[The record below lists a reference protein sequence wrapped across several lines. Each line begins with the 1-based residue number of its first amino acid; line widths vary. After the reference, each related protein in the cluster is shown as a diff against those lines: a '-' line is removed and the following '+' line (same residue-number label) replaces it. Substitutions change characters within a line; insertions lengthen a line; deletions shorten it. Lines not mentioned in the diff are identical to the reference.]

1 MTLAV
6 RRLFHRQLSVFWAT
20 TYECDVVAFDEYF
33 LGQLRQD
40 ALNATILAD
49 HRKLSEAW
57 SALIDTGQSVRLLY
71 WLLGSSVQKHGLR
84 V

>member
-33 LGQLRQD
+33 LGQLRPD
-40 ALNATILAD
+40 DLNATILAD
-49 HRKLSEAW
+49 HRALSEAW
-57 SALIDTGQSVRLLY
+57 NALIDTEQAARLRRVNRDY
-71 WLLGSSVQKHGLR
+71 LLRPVA
-84 V
+84 